1 MEGTGNMDNMNAGT
15 ITQNTPATP
24 FEWSFQLGHKGV
36 LWFTYYNNINSI
48 SGSIASNNFDNL
60 CHLVSLSASQSSCFE
75 DTNCCI
81 NQCLS
86 FCFMLVN
93 HHWFP
98 SLGAIKTISNQNNC
112 DLIRQMHYYLH
123 WHNHNGYLKD
133 SYILMSWGKINASI
147 HEKKIYKKTHVSSK
161 RLEFIISILTV

>member
-1 MEGTGNMDNMNAGT
+1 MPTGSFGLKKRDGRNREYGRHECRDDHPEHPS
-15 ITQNTPATP
+15 NTLRMKFSTGPQGSHIIIILIL
-24 FEWSFQLGHKGV
+24 FF
-36 LWFTYYNNINSI
+36 
-48 SGSIASNNFDNL
+48 GSIASKNFDNL

-81 NQCLS
+81 NQCPS

-112 DLIRQMHYYLH
+112 DLIRQIHYYLY
-123 WHNHNGYLKD
+123 WHNPNGYLKD
-133 SYILMSWGKINASI
+133 SYILMS
-147 HEKKIYKKTHVSSK
+147 
-161 RLEFIISILTV
+161 